1 MINRITGAG
10 AGFFFWLFAARFY
23 TPADVGLAT
32 AIIAAMNLLVLFSV
46 LGFNFAIIAYL
57 PTEKDKKGMI
67 NSCFTIIGLFSLL
80 LSLLFI
86 SGINFWSPA
95 LAIIKENTTFLILFV
110 LFTVAASLSFLQ
122 SNVFVAVREAKYSF
136 IQSLVAITRIAILPF
151 LIILS
156 VFGIYLSYGLGI
168 IMALIIGNFLILK
181 VLPVYKPIPAI
192 KKRIINKMMHFSF
205 GNYIASIFE
214 GLPGIVLP
222 LLIINM
228 LGAEMTAYFFI
239 AWAFS
244 GLLLMVPSG
253 TSLSLF
259 AEGSYNPDEIERNA
273 RRSIKFLFLLLI
285 PAIVGI
291 FLFGKYILLIFGEE
305 YVNNAFEMMLILAL
319 ATIPFS
325 VNALYISIKRAQKE
339 IMPVIYIYGF
349 VALFTIVGGYVL
361 LGWMGLIGIGIAWL
375 LANGVIALGV
385 VRKIW
390 WKLGES
396 KRIKGAYEP

>member
-205 GNYIASIFE
+205 GI
-214 GLPGIVLP
+214 
-222 LLIINM
+222 
-228 LGAEMTAYFFI
+228 
-239 AWAFS
+239 
-244 GLLLMVPSG
+244 
-253 TSLSLF
+253 TSPLSLRD
-259 AEGSYNPDEIERNA
+259 SQV
-273 RRSIKFLFLLLI
+273 LFCHYL
-285 PAIVGI
+285 
-291 FLFGKYILLIFGEE
+291 
-305 YVNNAFEMMLILAL
+305 
-319 ATIPFS
+319 
-325 VNALYISIKRAQKE
+325 
-339 IMPVIYIYGF
+339 
-349 VALFTIVGGYVL
+349 
-361 LGWMGLIGIGIAWL
+361 
-375 LANGVIALGV
+375 
-385 VRKIW
+385 
-390 WKLGES
+390 
-396 KRIKGAYEP
+396 